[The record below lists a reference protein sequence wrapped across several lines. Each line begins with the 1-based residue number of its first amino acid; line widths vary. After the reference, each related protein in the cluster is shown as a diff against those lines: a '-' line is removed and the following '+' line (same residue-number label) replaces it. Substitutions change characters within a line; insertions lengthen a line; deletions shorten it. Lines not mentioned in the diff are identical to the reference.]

1 MWILDGGRFELRI
14 GEIASRC
21 ASVSV
26 ELFAGWKLLILT
38 PFGLL
43 HCVPLYFHLINAFVP
58 FLFSPGA
65 NVAFFM
71 VFVSFCEPRR
81 GVNCRILHLATWPL
95 DCRWSCGIGISLFA
109 H

>member
-58 FLFSPGA
+58 FF
-65 NVAFFM
+65 
-71 VFVSFCEPRR
+71 VFPRGQCCIFYGFR
-81 GVNCRILHLATWPL
+81 FVLRTQAGGQLPNPQFGHMAT
-95 DCRWSCGIGISLFA
+95 
-109 H
+109 